1 MVLSNLTSPVSG
13 QSPTFVHQKIMAAY
27 QFLISLYNP
36 ALQLLK
42 TTPSSN
48 IYYIG

>member
-1 MVLSNLTSPVSG
+1 
-13 QSPTFVHQKIMAAY
+13 MAAY